1 MNDITEKLVETPD
14 SIALSVDEGVRAFV
28 KKFGRRGRAVSIVN
42 IVLDKSSSMG
52 QEIVDDL
59 IGRGLTRIL
68 RQLKRNS
75 ETLLIEVLVRVTLFS
90 TEVEELIAF
99 MPLDDAIKAAEH
111 LYATSQ
117 GVTRLDL
124 ALADAA
130 SAVVAAKQALDGA
143 RARGE
148 LRGRRKGSVI
158 LVLTD
163 GFLTD
168 ESGHAVPFP
177 KQLSQS
183 IAELQERSHVNHLAI
198 GVGSAVSEQ
207 LSAMAPSSVVKGK
220 RIPHALRY
228 NGDPDQLDWDSIC
241 YFIATGSSGGGDKG
255 FDLDK
260 EAVMAYS
267 DFELVF

>member
-1 MNDITEKLVETPD
+1 MNDITEKLVETPA

-90 TEVEELIAF
+90 TEVEELISF

-130 SAVVAAKQALDGA
+130 SAGPALA
-143 RARGE
+143 
-148 LRGRRKGSVI
+148 
-158 LVLTD
+158 
-163 GFLTD
+163 
-168 ESGHAVPFP
+168 
-177 KQLSQS
+177 
-183 IAELQERSHVNHLAI
+183 
-198 GVGSAVSEQ
+198 
-207 LSAMAPSSVVKGK
+207 
-220 RIPHALRY
+220 
-228 NGDPDQLDWDSIC
+228 
-241 YFIATGSSGGGDKG
+241 GSSEGAVR
-255 FDLDK
+255 
-260 EAVMAYS
+260 EAS
-267 DFELVF
+267 FSC